1 MRMTVQRRTSRLSAL
16 AAALALAL
24 SSQALQ
30 AQQDTVKKDE
40 AQPETIKRA
49 DFGPEDASPEARKV
63 ADWVVNSGDSKA
75 LPFVIIDKV
84 AARVYVFEPDGK
96 LRGAAPALLG
106 IAKGDHTLPGI
117 ANLPLGRI
125 KVSDRT
131 TPAGRFEAAL
141 GVNASGKDILWV
153 DYDSAL
159 SLHRVATGN
168 AKERRAQRLATPTV
182 ADNRISFGCIN
193 VPVPFYEKV
202 VSPSFKGTSGVVYV
216 LPEVRPLK
224 EVFSALP

>member
-1 MRMTVQRRTSRLSAL
+1 LIGCTAL
-16 AAALALAL
+16 GLHGQGAW
-24 SSQALQ
+24 
-30 AQQDTVKKDE
+30 AQDE
-40 AQPETIKRA
+40 PQEQPKEQIQVEVREEVKRA
-49 DFGPEDASPEARKV
+49 DFGEEAASPAAHQV
-63 ADWVVNSGDSKA
+63 ADWVVTSGDSKT

-84 AARVYVFEPDGK
+84 AAKVYVFEPEGR

-106 IAKGDHTLPGI
+106 IAKGDHTAPGI

-125 KVSDRT
+125 KLSDRT
-131 TPAGRFEAAL
+131 TPAGRFEASL
-141 GVNASGKDILWV
+141 GMNASGKDILWV

-159 SLHRVATGN
+159 SLHRVVTGN
-168 AKERRAQRLATPTV
+168 AKERRAQRLATSTV

-202 VSPSFKGTSGVVYV
+202 VSPAFKGTTGIVYV

-224 EVFSALP
+224 EVFSALQ